1 MRYLLIIFLLC
12 LLFSDFI
19 LAQGEPEPEGN
30 YNIQV
35 FLTEEQALEQM
46 FPDCDEVLR
55 DQLLL
60 TEEDRKALETRL
72 GRRIYEYGFE
82 VYVGK
87 EKGEV
92 QGYAVITSEIG
103 KFHPFDF
110 IVAVKPN
117 GRIEDLAVLVYRESR
132 GGEVARRRFLHQFK
146 GKSLK
151 NPIRINKDIINI
163 TGATMSVVC
172 MCEGVKK
179 VLGVVEEF
187 YLGGKRGL
195 EGATPYVRRA
205 SSREPGDLYKETR
218 LVMGT
223 YAEVSV
229 YAEDKALASQA
240 IEEAF
245 EELDRLDGLMSN
257 YKSSSELSRINQEA
271 PKAPTGCNEELLGV
285 IERSLGYSI
294 LTQGAFD
301 ITVEPL
307 VSRWGFY
314 EGKVKVLEEK
324 ELEAVLPAVSYKNI
338 LIQGQPTPGGSRT
351 IFFKNP
357 QTRIDLGGIGKGYA
371 ADKAVEILRKK
382 GITSACV
389 NLGGNIYALGSPP
402 GRETWRVGV
411 LHPRQKG
418 LLIGYLELR
427 DKGVATS
434 GDYERFFTIEGKR
447 YSHII
452 DPRTGKP
459 AQGVV
464 SVTIVAPNATEAD
477 ALSTGV
483 FILGVKDGK
492 ELLSSL
498 KDVDGLIAY
507 EEGDKGIIF
516 ELTEGMNRLFKME
529 EKKAETDAKAP
540 IFSLLKQ

>member
-229 YAEDKALASQA
+229 YAEDKTLASQA

-338 LIQGQPTPGGSRT
+338 LIQGQPTPGRSRT
-351 IFFKNP
+351 IFFKNS

-371 ADKAVEILRKK
+371 ADKAVEVLRKK
-382 GITSACV
+382 GISSACV

-402 GRETWRVGV
+402 GKEAWRIGV

-418 LLIGYLELR
+418 LLMGYLELR

-459 AQGVV
+459 AQGAV

-507 EEGDKGIIF
+507 EEEDKGIIF

-529 EKKAETDAKAP
+529 EKKVETDAKAP
-540 IFSLLKQ
+540 ILSLLKQ